1 MKMQI
6 PQSPP
11 QMEPEKVLSAALV
24 RGIIFGVVL
33 AGVVLYIV
41 FSRQMKS
48 IEKDYMMQTVQNET
62 DTP

>member
-1 MKMQI
+1 
-6 PQSPP
+6 
-11 QMEPEKVLSAALV
+11 MEPEKVLSAALV